1 MLVEQIATFTNDIM
15 GEILGDENV
24 TTEDLSNIVDIGTS
38 VMSSQNNVE
47 NFLRSMTDRIA
58 RFEISNRL
66 FNIEFPSLLRINYE
80 WGSAREV
87 VDIDLVE
94 AIDTQSWNLV
104 DGQDYPDNIF
114 YGAQADVKYYNSKTT
129 FTIPISIT
137 DIQVRSAFLNRDEYI
152 SFINGL
158 ELAVRNSMTLKVNA
172 LARRVINSGI
182 GDTIYDDYGSA
193 SLSSKSGPKA
203 INLLYLYN
211 NTENAGGTPL
221 TTSNCFKDKDFLAFC
236 AKTISNVQA
245 YMKGPSKIFNA
256 NGRVKTT
263 SDEYMHMIILEWFKS
278 TLEFG
283 LDASTYHDDYVRLKE
298 RGTLETTPFWQG
310 SGSGDDAYTFDEISK
325 IDIKTAG
332 GNNVQASGILAVIYD
347 HYSMGITQEFPRTTT
362 HYVSS
367 AEFTNEWH
375 KQDCSYFENLNEQI
389 VVFLVA

>member
-58 RFEISNRL
+58 RFEISNRK
-66 FNIEFPSLLRINYE
+66 FPVEYVSLLRLNYE

-137 DIQVRSAFLNRDEYI
+137 DVQVRSAFLNRDEYI

-158 ELAVRNSMTLKVNA
+158 PDHNRL
-172 LARRVINSGI
+172 
-182 GDTIYDDYGSA
+182 
-193 SLSSKSGPKA
+193 
-203 INLLYLYN
+203 
-211 NTENAGGTPL
+211 
-221 TTSNCFKDKDFLAFC
+221 FC
-236 AKTISNVQA
+236 
-245 YMKGPSKIFNA
+245 
-256 NGRVKTT
+256 
-263 SDEYMHMIILEWFKS
+263 
-278 TLEFG
+278 
-283 LDASTYHDDYVRLKE
+283 
-298 RGTLETTPFWQG
+298 
-310 SGSGDDAYTFDEISK
+310 
-325 IDIKTAG
+325 
-332 GNNVQASGILAVIYD
+332 
-347 HYSMGITQEFPRTTT
+347 
-362 HYVSS
+362 
-367 AEFTNEWH
+367 
-375 KQDCSYFENLNEQI
+375 
-389 VVFLVA
+389 